1 MDDCEDPDDLPFH
14 QMFSG
19 MNQLVSI
26 SSYASKLH
34 AGIANAKDD
43 VNIEPDV
50 TTTHRSYEYRQS
62 FRKWF
67 DDEMKV
73 L

>member
-1 MDDCEDPDDLPFH
+1 MDIGMDDCKDPDDLPFH

-34 AGIANAKDD
+34 AGIATAEDGPNE
-43 VNIEPDV
+43 VQDV
-50 TTTHRSYEYRQS
+50 TTTHSV
-62 FRKWF
+62 
-67 DDEMKV
+67 MNTVKV
-73 L
+73 LGNGLMMK